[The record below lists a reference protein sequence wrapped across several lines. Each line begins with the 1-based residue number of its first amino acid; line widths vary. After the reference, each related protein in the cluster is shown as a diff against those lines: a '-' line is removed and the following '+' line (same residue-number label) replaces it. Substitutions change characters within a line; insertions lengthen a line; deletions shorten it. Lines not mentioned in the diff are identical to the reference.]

1 MAAAAGCGILIKGGV
16 YLEGGRKLKALA
28 LDKTGTLTHGKPEQ
42 TDFVPLIGEAQ
53 EVAAWAA
60 SLAARSDHPVS
71 QAIARKANRDGI
83 ALHEV
88 DDFAA
93 LPGRGV
99 RGRVAGRMLHMG
111 NHRLAQELGLSEATL
126 QARLETLERQGK
138 TAILLMDDATV
149 LGILQWPTP

>member
-1 MAAAAGCGILIKGGV
+1 M
-16 YLEGGRKLKALA
+16 
-28 LDKTGTLTHGKPEQ
+28 
-42 TDFVPLIGEAQ
+42 PLIGEAQ